1 MLFNFFPL
9 FWVNGGQKEELFEEG
24 EKLFGSGAY
33 KGAEEIF
40 KKIVQD
46 GRDNPFYPKALLRLA
61 HCYLAMGK
69 YEEAEKHFKLFLEEF
84 PHSPRASEA
93 LYFLARTYLL
103 RWRMKEAIDVLNK
116 FLQLYPDD
124 DLITRVLLTL
134 ADCYEHLYD
143 FPMAI
148 ETYERLNR
156 EFSRYSHDVIPLSLL
171 RLGHCYLQLGKIG
184 KAVEAWKA
192 LEDRFILLEEVREK
206 VPILESI
213 SEKLYGSLGVFR
225 NDLQGTVSLPH
236 LISLYSQMPE
246 EVPPFVE
253 QPFPEPALVGPMREA
268 GVMSLR
274 GLLIVYGSQGEEEDN
289 EATRNAAFERKKWME
304 EIVRFTPEVKSD
316 VEVREDDMKNKQIY
330 LIGNANCNRIIVRIM
345 GDLPIKLNGKA
356 VIVGDRVYGG
366 EKVGAIFALPNPLN
380 NEKYVQLELAV
391 SPRDFFPR
399 LKAVPCWN
407 VDYAVLE
414 ASEPDNLLLEEGF
427 FIKPSPRSWKVLS
440 KSGESM

>member
-103 RWRMKEAIDVLNK
+103 RWRMKEAIDILNK

-268 GVMSLR
+268 GAMSLR

-427 FIKPSPRSWKVLS
+427 FIKPRPRSWKVLS
-440 KSGESM
+440 KSGKSM

>member
-24 EKLFGSGAY
+24 EKLFGSRAY

-40 KKIVQD
+40 RKIVQD

-61 HCYLAMGK
+61 QCYLAMGN

-103 RWRMKEAIDVLNK
+103 RWRMKEAIDILNK
-116 FLQLYPDD
+116 FLQFYTED

-156 EFSRYSHDVIPLSLL
+156 EFSRYSHEVIPLSLL

-192 LEDRFILLEEVREK
+192 LEDRLIPLEEVREK

-236 LISLYSQMPE
+236 LISLYSKMPE
-246 EVPPFVE
+246 KVPPFVE
-253 QPFPEPALVGPMREA
+253 GPLPEPALVGPMREA
-268 GVMSLR
+268 GVLSLR

-316 VEVREDDMKNKQIY
+316 IEVREDDMKNKQIY
-330 LIGNANCNRIIVRIM
+330 LIGNANCNRIIARIM
-345 GDLPIKLNGKA
+345 DDLPIKLNGKA

-366 EKVGAIFALPNPLN
+366 EKMGAIFALPNPLN

-414 ASEPDNLLLEEGF
+414 AREPDNLLLEEGF

>member
-69 YEEAEKHFKLFLEEF
+69 YEEAGEHFKLFLEEF

-103 RWRMKEAIDVLNK
+103 RWRMKEAIDILNK
-116 FLQLYPDD
+116 FLQLYPED

-192 LEDRFILLEEVREK
+192 LEDRLIPLEEVREK

-236 LISLYSQMPE
+236 IISLYSKMPE
-246 EVPPFVE
+246 EFPPFVE

-330 LIGNANCNRIIVRIM
+330 LIGNANCNRIIARIM
-345 GDLPIKLNGKA
+345 DDLPIKLNGKA
-356 VIVGDRVYGG
+356 VIVGDRVYRG
-366 EKVGAIFALPNPLN
+366 EKMGAIFALPNPLN